1 LKLVRN
7 KRAHTDP
14 WFADNL
20 LRVGNGIE
28 EVNEEGH
35 IHLTSDIC
43 VPCKGIDSDLD
54 GLMDTVFPNLNDNL
68 MDPNYITSRAIM
80 STQNEF
86 MDRINMKMIE
96 RFRGEMMTYHSFL
109 PSRG

>member
-1 LKLVRN
+1 MMHTPSVLPSSQITDATLHRSYLWDSIVQLKLVRN

-54 GLMDTVFPNLNDNL
+54 GLIPCSPT
-68 MDPNYITSRAIM
+68 
-80 STQNEF
+80 
-86 MDRINMKMIE
+86 
-96 RFRGEMMTYHSFL
+96 
-109 PSRG
+109 